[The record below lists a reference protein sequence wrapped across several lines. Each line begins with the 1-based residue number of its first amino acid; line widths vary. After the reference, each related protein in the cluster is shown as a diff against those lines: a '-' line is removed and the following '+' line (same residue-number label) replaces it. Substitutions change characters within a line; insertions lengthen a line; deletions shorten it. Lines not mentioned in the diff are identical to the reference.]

1 MSMGVSLGMDRNVL
15 HAIHRLRAV
24 EGITQDAVA
33 VKADLEEV
41 QDMLEAGLDYT
52 EVSKQQNYRLKKYHF
67 YMWLAMV
74 KRLVRRKDLSPR
86 LLNILKQHTT
96 LRSFYAQ
103 YESMPDHSL
112 ETMNGCCKLRC

>member
-52 EVSKQQNYRLKKYHF
+52 EV
-67 YMWLAMV
+67 V
-74 KRLVRRKDLSPR
+74 KRLAKLSNTAQP
-86 LLNILKQHTT
+86 NSHTT
-96 LRSFYAQ
+96 LRSSYAQ
-103 YESMPDHSL
+103 YESMQDHSL
-112 ETMNGCCKLRC
+112 EMIDGCC

>member
-1 MSMGVSLGMDRNVL
+1 MSMGVLLGMDRNVL

-41 QDMLEAGLDYT
+41 QDMLEAGVDYT
-52 EVSKQQNYRLKKYHF
+52 EV
-67 YMWLAMV
+67 V
-74 KRLVRRKDLSPR
+74 KRLAKLSNTA
-86 LLNILKQHTT
+86 LSNSHII

-103 YESMPDHSL
+103 YESM
-112 ETMNGCCKLRC
+112 

>member
-1 MSMGVSLGMDRNVL
+1 MSMGVSLGMDRNVW

-52 EVSKQQNYRLKKYHF
+52 EVVKQQNYRLKKAPF
-67 YMWLAMV
+67 
-74 KRLVRRKDLSPR
+74 
-86 LLNILKQHTT
+86 
-96 LRSFYAQ
+96 
-103 YESMPDHSL
+103 
-112 ETMNGCCKLRC
+112 

>member
-52 EVSKQQNYRLKKYHF
+52 EVVKQQNYRLTKSHF
-67 YMWLAMV
+67 YIWLAMV

-86 LLNILKQHTT
+86 LLNILKQHHAVHSTPRFAWQSCQVLHCQTHT
-96 LRSFYAQ
+96 L
-103 YESMPDHSL
+103 H
-112 ETMNGCCKLRC
+112 

>member
-41 QDMLEAGLDYT
+41 QDMLEAGLD
-52 EVSKQQNYRLKKYHF
+52 
-67 YMWLAMV
+67 
-74 KRLVRRKDLSPR
+74 
-86 LLNILKQHTT
+86 HTDVV

-103 YESMPDHSL
+103 YESMQDHCL
-112 ETMNGCCKLRC
+112 ETISGWCKLRC

>member
-1 MSMGVSLGMDRNVL
+1 MTNMSMGVSLGMDRNVL

-52 EVSKQQNYRLKKYHF
+52 EVVKQQNYRLKKSHF
-67 YMWLAMV
+67 YIWLAMV
-74 KRLVRRKDLSPR
+74 KRLVRRKDAKISAR
-86 LLNILKQHTT
+86 
-96 LRSFYAQ
+96 
-103 YESMPDHSL
+103 
-112 ETMNGCCKLRC
+112 GCSTY

>member
-1 MSMGVSLGMDRNVL
+1 MFIDTLHMGVSLGMDRNVL

-52 EVSKQQNYRLKKYHF
+52 EMVKQQNYRLKKSHF
-67 YMWLAMV
+67 YIWLAMV
-74 KRLVRRKDLSPR
+74 KRLVRRKDRSPR
-86 LLNILKQHTT
+86 LLRTH
-96 LRSFYAQ
+96 
-103 YESMPDHSL
+103 
-112 ETMNGCCKLRC
+112 